1 MDRQPLN
8 DRRLPKNY
16 ALVLDIVRTGGRGTH
31 RTASDIYSIARERQ
45 RNVGV
50 ATVHRGLSRLFEA
63 K

>member
-1 MDRQPLN
+1 M
-8 DRRLPKNY
+8 PKNY
-16 ALVLDIVRTGGRGTH
+16 ALVLDIVRTGRRGTH
-31 RTASDIYSIARERQ
+31 RLASDIYSIARERQ

>member
-16 ALVLDIVRTGGRGTH
+16 ALVLDIVRTGRRGTH
-31 RTASDIYSIARERQ
+31 RLASDIYSIACKRQ

-50 ATVHRGLSRLFEA
+50 ATIHRGLNRLSEA